1 MTALP
6 VNYPRDHGGAG
17 GKRNSLPRT
26 GCPRPSHTSPVVPPP
41 QQGLSTWTS
50 ARRAQMTATLMP
62 SARTRPSPTNASASQ
77 ATRGKAGSVKVSPA
91 QPSGQTLSPHGPWG
105 WPRSALA
112 GRLQAAPEP
121 GLLPLE
127 VKEYLSLLE
136 FETLGFQFNKKL
148 RWSTGWYICPSVP
161 DRIYMG

>member
-91 QPSGQTLSPHGPWG
+91 QPSGQTHSPHGPCR

-112 GRLQAAPEP
+112 GRLQAAAARSDQQARVHL
-121 GLLPLE
+121 GLH
-127 VKEYLSLLE
+127 KD
-136 FETLGFQFNKKL
+136 
-148 RWSTGWYICPSVP
+148 
-161 DRIYMG
+161 DRNRDLFIS